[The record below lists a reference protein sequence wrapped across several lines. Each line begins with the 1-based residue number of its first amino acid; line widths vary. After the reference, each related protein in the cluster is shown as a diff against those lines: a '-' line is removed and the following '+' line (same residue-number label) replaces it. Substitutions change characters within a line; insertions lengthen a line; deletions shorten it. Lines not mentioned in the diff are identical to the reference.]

1 MASAAILDFW
11 NSKILLAIGV
21 ERVETHQHAK
31 LRQNRLIDCDDSKI
45 FSYFKWRP
53 RPSSIVE
60 FRKFYW
66 LTVAQTYHFTTFC
79 QNWSFHCGEVAIF
92 RIFKMDAAA
101 ILDFWNRKILLIIWV
116 QRMEM
121 HQLDKF
127 RHNRSI
133 GCEDIE
139 IFQFFKMAAVRY
151 LGFVWGIF
159 GLPTVSIWGCLSLC
173 KIWLWSMQ

>member
-1 MASAAILDFW
+1 MSSKLVVLLWKQCNFFWIFKMATAAILDFW

-101 ILDFWNRKILLIIWV
+101 IFDFWNWEILLATWV
-116 QRMEM
+116 ERVET
-121 HQLDKF
+121 HHHAKF
-127 RHNRSI
+127 CQNRSND
-133 GCEDIE
+133 CEDIK
-139 IFQFFKMAAVRY
+139 IFRFF
-151 LGFVWGIF
+151 
-159 GLPTVSIWGCLSLC
+159 
-173 KIWLWSMQ
+173 